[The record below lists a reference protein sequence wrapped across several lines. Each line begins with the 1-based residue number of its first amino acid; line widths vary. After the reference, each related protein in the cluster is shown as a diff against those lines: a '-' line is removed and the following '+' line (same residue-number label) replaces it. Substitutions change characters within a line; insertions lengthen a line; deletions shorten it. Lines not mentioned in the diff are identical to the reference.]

1 VPWSGRLLVGT
12 TDEEVAPETELVVT
26 KGDVDYLLRHL
37 NQYLARPVTRDDI
50 VSGFAG
56 ARPLVGS
63 DDGGDTKKLARDDVI
78 EVDPA
83 SGLISIMGGKWTTH
97 RAMAEDTIDRVQ
109 QVLGSP
115 DAISQTRN
123 YVLCGGKG
131 FTDDYWN
138 TLCRQ
143 YGLPAKTAHH
153 LAAKFGTAAEK
164 VLALATE
171 NAALREPILEA
182 HPAIKAEVVYAVR
195 HEMAATIEDVLARR
209 IGMQLYSWRDAIQ
222 AAPVVGSLI
231 AQELSW
237 TSSLTRT
244 AIMHYVEKVNHL
256 LDSAGLSRERSPAS
270 MSRESAAA
278 Q

>member
-1 VPWSGRLLVGT
+1 
-12 TDEEVAPETELVVT
+12 
-26 KGDVDYLLRHL
+26 
-37 NQYLARPVTRDDI
+37 
-50 VSGFAG
+50 
-56 ARPLVGS
+56 VGS

-109 QVLGSP
+109 QVLGSTR
-115 DAISQTRN
+115 AISKTRN
-123 YVLCGGKG
+123 YVLYGGKG

-143 YGLPAKTAHH
+143 YRVPEKTARH
-153 LAAKFGTAAEK
+153 LASKFGTAAEK
-164 VLALATE
+164 VLALASE
-171 NAALREPILEA
+171 NSALLDPILEGR
-182 HPAIKAEVVYAVR
+182 PAIKAEVVYAVR

-209 IGMQLYSWRDAIQ
+209 IGMQLHSWCDAIQ
-222 AAPVVGSLI
+222 AAPVVGSLM
-231 AQELSW
+231 AEELSW
-237 TSSLTRT
+237 TSSFTRT

-256 LDSAGLSRERSPAS
+256 LDSAGLSREHSPAS

-278 Q
+278 QR